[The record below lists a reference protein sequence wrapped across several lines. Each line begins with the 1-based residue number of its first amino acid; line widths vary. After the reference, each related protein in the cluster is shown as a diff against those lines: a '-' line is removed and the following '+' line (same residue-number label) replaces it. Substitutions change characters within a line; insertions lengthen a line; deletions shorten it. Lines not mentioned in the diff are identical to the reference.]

1 MRLGRRLLALSLNLL
16 LLQASWTGSRGACAP
31 VVEPGQESHAMA
43 MAMPASAP
51 SAVSELTD
59 AADHGCTGEMVGAD
73 CGLMAGCAVTSLMGA
88 ATFPPTAVTPT
99 AAIIAFARTSISTA
113 APQPEP
119 PPPRA

>member
-16 LLQASWTGSRGACAP
+16 LLQASWTGSRGVCAS
-31 VVEPGQESHAMA
+31 VAEPAHESHAMA
-43 MAMPASAP
+43 MPAAAPAP
-51 SAVSELTD
+51 SAASELTD
-59 AADHGCTGEMVGAD
+59 AADHGCTGEMLGAD

-88 ATFPPTAVTPT
+88 AAFPATSVTST
-99 AAIIAFARTSISTA
+99 AAIVAFARTSISTA